1 MVDPIVA
8 LAVFAGIVAALAMML
23 WPRRGLLVRLSQLIR
38 MTERVRIEDALKH
51 LHNQEYLGKPSSIAG
66 LAGTLEMSR
75 GRAVKLMAHLEELGL
90 IHSNGVGFP
99 LTEVGRSY
107 ALRIIRSHRL
117 WERYL
122 ADRTSVKA
130 ADWHDVA
137 EKREHTLTPDA
148 VANLDAQMGHP
159 RYDPHGDP
167 IPTVGGELPP
177 PAGVP
182 LTALDAGQRGTVLHL
197 EDEPREVYDRLIAAG
212 LAPLM
217 DIEVIDTSP
226 SHIRFTAD
234 GNQLTLEPVVATN
247 ITVKRRAESAADVEP
262 SQTLVQ
268 LRPGESA
275 EVVRIS
281 PACQGAQR
289 RRLLDLGVLPGTVV
303 SAEFEGALS
312 DPMAYRIRGALI
324 ALRKSQAEWIYITR
338 RTGGGGGG
346 GGEPN

>member
-8 LAVFAGIVAALAMML
+8 LAVFAGITAALAVML
-23 WPRRGLLVRLSQLIR
+23 WPRRGLFVRLTQLIR

-51 LHNQEYLGKPSSIAG
+51 LHSQEYLGKPSSIAG

-90 IHSNGVGFP
+90 IHSDGIGFP

-148 VANLDAQMGHP
+148 VASLDAQMGHP

-177 PAGVP
+177 RAGVA
-182 LTALDAGQRGTVLHL
+182 LTALEAGQRGTVLHL
-197 EDEPREVYDRLIAAG
+197 EDEPREVYDRLITAG

-217 DIEVIDTSP
+217 EIEVVDTSP

-234 GNQLTLEPVVATN
+234 GNPLTLEPVVATN
-247 ITVKRRAESAADVEP
+247 ITVKLRAEGAADMDP
-262 SQTLVQ
+262 SETLVQ

-338 RTGGGGGG
+338 RAGVEGA
-346 GGEPN
+346 N

>member
-1 MVDPIVA
+1 MVDPMVA
-8 LAVFAGIVAALAMML
+8 LAVFAGIVAVLALML
-23 WPRRGLLVRLSQLIR
+23 WPRRGLFGRLSRLIR

-51 LHNQEYLGKPSSIAG
+51 LHNQEYLGKTSSIAG
-66 LAGTLEMSR
+66 LAGTLGMSS

-90 IHSNGVGFP
+90 IHSDGVGFP
-99 LTEVGRSY
+99 LTEVGRPY

-148 VANLDAQMGHP
+148 VASLDVQMGHP

-167 IPTVGGELPP
+167 IPTAGGELPP
-177 PAGVP
+177 LAGVA
-182 LTALDAGQRGTVLHL
+182 LTALEAGQRGTVLHL

-217 DIEVIDTSP
+217 DIEVIETSP

-247 ITVKRRAESAADVEP
+247 ITVKRRAEGAADVEP

-324 ALRKSQAEWIYITR
+324 ALRKNQAEWIYITR
-338 RTGGGGGG
+338 RTGGKG
-346 GGEPN
+346 PN